1 MYFISAPFGNFL
13 QFENA
18 ISVTG
23 TFTYHPRPGR
33 LKQILRTLRYVK
45 TEAGRGWRNQLGL
58 LFKYL
63 ITSDGAEAL

>member
-23 TFTYHPRPGR
+23 TFTYLPRPGR
-33 LKQILRTLRYVK
+33 LGQILRTLRYVK
-45 TEAGRGWRNQLGL
+45 TEAGWSLS
-58 LFKYL
+58 L
-63 ITSDGAEAL
+63 IHI